1 MDTNALPHGRLF
13 QNAGQSYLTLDTV
26 RNGIVPDMDYTVA
39 VSGDLSNW
47 FSGALYT
54 VELTNTPA
62 LLSVRDAQPVS
73 ANPKR
78 FLRLEIRPKP

>member
-1 MDTNALPHGRLF
+1 MYGTCDASS
-13 QNAGQSYLTLDTV
+13 AS
-26 RNGIVPDMDYTVA
+26 
-39 VSGDLSNW
+39 DLSNW
-47 FSGALYT
+47 LSGPLYT

-62 LLSVRDAQPVS
+62 LLSVRDAQPIS